1 MCDVITAGTM
11 RVASHREEREITLS
25 IVRRQEA
32 SIDRVLSIQT
42 FYRWEILFLVKR
54 SSRSYVCDGRN
65 FLNPPV
71 CDGSTGI
78 MAVLGLSNTFTDI
91 ATAINK

>member
-1 MCDVITAGTM
+1 M
-11 RVASHREEREITLS
+11 RVAPHREEQEITVS

-42 FYRWEILFLVKR
+42 FYRWEILFSVKR
-54 SSRSYVCDGRN
+54 SSRFYVCDGRS
-65 FLNPPV
+65 FLNPLV
-71 CDGSTGI
+71 SDGSTGI

-91 ATAINK
+91 ATAINKLLLH